1 MQSNVECFYINSNS
15 KKNKNQSNKRILFS
29 NNDLLFSGCFG
40 RNMDRN
46 EINDFRNVQNNN
58 KNIKP
63 FDDIVEENNDPN
75 YEEDNGAIL

>member
-1 MQSNVECFYINSNS
+1 
-15 KKNKNQSNKRILFS
+15 
-29 NNDLLFSGCFG
+29 
-40 RNMDRN
+40 MDRN